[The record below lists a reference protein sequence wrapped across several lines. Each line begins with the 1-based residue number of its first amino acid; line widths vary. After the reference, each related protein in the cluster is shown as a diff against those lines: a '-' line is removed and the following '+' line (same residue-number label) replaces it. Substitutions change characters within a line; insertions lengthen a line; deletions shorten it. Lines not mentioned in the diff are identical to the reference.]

1 MVEVLHLRRKQVL
14 LMEVQITHKPLLHL
28 MGHTEQHLPLWEE
41 TQAQL
46 EVTGLTHPLEV
57 PEEAIQKVTGE
68 VAMVGAGATV
78 VTAEAQ
84 TVTDLEEAEI
94 ATVPVAVALMVQLPS
109 LVDMVAAMEVQVE
122 AMEAEV
128 ATAEEAVV
136 VAMETAEVIV
146 EAAVDLTE
154 EAAAAVDL
162 ATVVAVAVVASVVVA
177 AAVNASCLTTKSM
190 PPAFQL
196 TSLKKT
202 LLNSL
207 APLASSRTTKELANP
222 RFGFTNIATQAT
234 RKAKPL

>member
-1 MVEVLHLRRKQVL
+1 
-14 LMEVQITHKPLLHL
+14 

-57 PEEAIQKVTGE
+57 PEEAIQKVMGE

-146 EAAVDLTE
+146 EAAVALTE

-162 ATVVAVAVVASVVVA
+162 ATVVAVAVVATVVVA
-177 AAVNASCLTTKSM
+177 AAEVNASCLTTKSM
-190 PPAFQL
+190 PPAFPL

-202 LLNSL
+202 SLNSL

>member
-1 MVEVLHLRRKQVL
+1 
-14 LMEVQITHKPLLHL
+14 

-57 PEEAIQKVTGE
+57 PEEAIQKVMGE

-154 EAAAAVDL
+154 EAAAVDL

>member
-1 MVEVLHLRRKQVL
+1 
-14 LMEVQITHKPLLHL
+14 

-154 EAAAAVDL
+154 EAAAVDL
-162 ATVVAVAVVASVVVA
+162 ATVVAVAVGASVVVA

>member
-57 PEEAIQKVTGE
+57 PEEVAIQKVMGE

-78 VTAEAQ
+78 ATADSRE
-84 TVTDLEEAEI
+84 TVTDLEEAL
-94 ATVPVAVALMVQLPS
+94 TDQLPS
-109 LVDMVAAMEVQVE
+109 LGAMEAVMEVQVE
-122 AMEAEV
+122 AMEADL
-128 ATAEEAVV
+128 AAAEEAAVIL
-136 VAMETAEVIV
+136 AE
-146 EAAVDLTE
+146 TE
-154 EAAAAVDL
+154 EAAVALEVRDVE
-162 ATVVAVAVVASVVVA
+162 ATVEAASEAVAVALMEELPSLVAMEAAMEVAVVT
-177 AAVNASCLTTKSM
+177 ASCLTTKSM
-190 PPAFQL
+190 PPAFPL

-202 LLNSL
+202 SLNSL
-207 APLASSRTTKELANP
+207 APLVSSRTTKELANP

>member
-57 PEEAIQKVTGE
+57 PEEVAIQKVMGE

-78 VTAEAQ
+78 ATADSLE
-84 TVTDLEEAEI
+84 TVTDLEEAL
-94 ATVPVAVALMVQLPS
+94 TDQLPS
-109 LVDMVAAMEVQVE
+109 LGAMEAVMEVQVE
-122 AMEAEV
+122 AMEADL
-128 ATAEEAVV
+128 AAAEEAAVIL
-136 VAMETAEVIV
+136 AE
-146 EAAVDLTE
+146 TE
-154 EAAAAVDL
+154 EAAVALEVIDVE
-162 ATVVAVAVVASVVVA
+162 ATVEAASEAVAVALMEELPSLVAMEAAMEVEVVT
-177 AAVNASCLTTKSM
+177 ASCLTTKSM
-190 PPAFQL
+190 PPAFPL

-202 LLNSL
+202 SLNSL
-207 APLASSRTTKELANP
+207 APLVSSRTTKELANP